1 MKTALTLLITLMLG
15 VPVALNAADAPSP
28 ATQHQQGLHVDADG
42 SLTLAGKPFYGMG
55 LCYYDG
61 FLRTIRNAK
70 FSSYAPALK
79 RIAASKIPFI
89 RVPFSGFWPNEL
101 QVHQDKPDQY
111 FREMD
116 LFVKTCEENNIGIIA
131 DLFWTKFSV

>member
-1 MKTALTLLITLMLG
+1 MNIPTHEQMKTKENTLTKTTLTLLT
-15 VPVALNAADAPSP
+15 ALLLAPLSALHAEDAPKPVSAQP
-28 ATQHQQGLHVDADG
+28 QRGLHVEADG
-42 SLTLAGKPFYGMG
+42 TLTLAGKPFYGMG

-61 FLRTIRNAK
+61 FLRTIRKAK
-70 FSSYAPALK
+70 YPSYTPALK

-101 QVHQDKPDQY
+101 KVYQTKPEQY

-116 LFVKTCEENNIGIIA
+116 LFVKT
-131 DLFWTKFSV
+131 